1 MHFTDAHQDARG
13 GAINEVSD
21 NGLAVYCTYTVI
33 YVQVPKPQI
42 VAHPEAGCH
51 SDSDS
56 DRAGRCQGASS
67 TEAENA
73 ARSVTAPSAPP
84 PHACRYDAMYI
95 PGYRYVPLR
104 GAALRR

>member
-1 MHFTDAHQDARG
+1 MMAASRTASASDARSRTSSG
-13 GAINEVSD
+13 MSPIAARVG
-21 NGLAVYCTYTVI
+21 
-33 YVQVPKPQI
+33 VQVPKPQSM
-42 VAHPEAGCH
+42 AHPEAGCH
-51 SDSDS
+51 SDSDSDS

-73 ARSVTAPSAPP
+73 ARSVTATSAPP